1 MTITAT
7 VTPVEISATTAHR
20 LQARID
26 ELRSERA
33 AALGLR
39 EEATGDTAD
48 QAVLA
53 VRDMEVER
61 LDAELTRLT
70 SLLAE
75 ARVVDRRTGPADS
88 VTPGVQVRLRFA
100 GDGAEERYLVGTLV
114 EQDDDVTVVTPAS
127 PLGRALLG
135 AHVGDEVAY
144 TAPGGP
150 ARVAVV
156 GIG

>member
-1 MTITAT
+1 MTTT
-7 VTPVEISATTAHR
+7 VPPPPSEISPASARR

-33 AALGLR
+33 AALRLR
-39 EEATGDTAD
+39 EDATGDTAD

-61 LDAELTRLT
+61 LDAELARLT
-70 SLLAE
+70 SLLTG
-75 ARVVDRRTGPADS
+75 ARVVDRRTHPAES

-100 GDGAEERYLVGTLV
+100 GEGAEERYLVGTLV
-114 EQDDDVTVVTPAS
+114 EQDDEVTVVTPAS

-144 TAPGGP
+144 TAPAGP